1 MLEKSLEI
9 GGYLKGSSRG
19 RVGHD
24 FGHEGRKESLQ
35 LVIEP
40 DKKKSKFL
48 PPLMLYYDWEGE
60 AGDRNVRMKL
70 GIEFTAQSCI
80 KLQLAEN

>member
-40 DKKKSKFL
+40 DKKKASSSRRLCYIMTGRVK
-48 PPLMLYYDWEGE
+48 PVTGMSE
-60 AGDRNVRMKL
+60 
-70 GIEFTAQSCI
+70 
-80 KLQLAEN
+80 